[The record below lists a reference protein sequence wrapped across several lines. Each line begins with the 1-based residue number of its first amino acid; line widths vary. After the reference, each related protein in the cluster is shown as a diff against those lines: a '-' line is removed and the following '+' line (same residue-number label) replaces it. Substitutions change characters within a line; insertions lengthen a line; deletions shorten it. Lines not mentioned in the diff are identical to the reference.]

1 MKVVNRRFALGTASL
16 VFIVLSGCKR
26 RAPGSQTSVQRSHAR
41 ISAPHVF
48 NGTARQLRKSEMS
61 EAEIKY
67 GIAPVPSNA
76 VTYQPDVIIV
86 GGGPD
91 VIRSQSDSGF
101 IWTID
106 PLPHTLTS

>member
-1 MKVVNRRFALGTASL
+1 MKFINPRFAVGTATL
-16 VFIVLSGCKR
+16 AFIMLSGCKG
-26 RAPGSQTSVQRSHAR
+26 RAPGSQTGVERSHAR
-41 ISAPHVF
+41 TSAPHVF

-101 IWTID
+101 I
-106 PLPHTLTS
+106 